1 MKPEQLEYAAP
12 GPGQCLLHVI
22 YDGTGYPGNG
32 RLFVERADPVVAITE
47 GLIRQIR
54 AGDAHP
60 DVSLDGGT
68 LVING
73 ANQRVSYRLEPCGQP
88 GYLLGKLC

>member
-1 MKPEQLEYAAP
+1 VAELVREVATP

-22 YDGTGYPGNG
+22 YGPGNPDG
-32 RLFVERADPVVAITE
+32 RVFVERADPVVAISE

-60 DVSLDGGT
+60 DVRLDGDV
-68 LVING
+68 LVIDA
-73 ANQRVSYRLEPCGQP
+73 ANQRVSYRLEKCGQP
-88 GYLLGKLC
+88 GYLLGRLC